1 MMKEFK
7 IEEIMPLEAVNTKI
21 WKMFD
26 ILRSENIS
34 SDDYHVVL
42 FLLSAYRYNLIS
54 IDLINENH
62 HLKGKLIERLSNS
75 NHELFNKYAFSNQS
89 FEPNLNE
96 RLIDGLQYFNYE
108 FYNQYATIA
117 DNFIPSIQRISENG
131 IRYLLGVIA
140 EINKQVLT
148 EHFPDIF
155 DSVLYRISQSQGR
168 YAGEFIQPVEL
179 TRFMYGL
186 ADLKKEAKVYNP
198 FAGLA
203 SFGVYLDQGQDY
215 FGQELNQKTWALGAL
230 RLMASERP
238 GSVKYVCD
246 DSILCWPDESEKYD
260 LIISNPPFGM
270 RLGNHFRDVDPNIR
284 TIEQFL
290 IEKGVQSLK
299 QNGKLIALLP
309 QGFLFRGMQE
319 RSLREYLVEEDLIDT
334 IISLPGGLLLN
345 TGIPLI
351 ILVLAKNKK
360 LPGKV
365 RFVDAKDFVIS
376 KGPREKVLNDQEL
389 LSHLRGNQID
399 NLQNLVQ
406 EPPEDYN
413 SLDGNGNKIQSTGIE
428 RVVGLSQIQKFDYN
442 LSVGRYFKKQI
453 DGVKLGDILELV
465 KGQRGN
471 LPEAGKLIRI
481 RDLKDDKI
489 DFRLNVSEIE
499 DVELRRPDLH
509 QINETCLLL
518 AIRWRT
524 LKPTLFEFKGEP
536 IYRNQ
541 DILSFKVNETVADKA
556 YLINELLSDYV
567 QEQIESYRLGA
578 FGIPFI
584 RKDDLLEVVIKIPSI
599 EEQRAKVQGI
609 NELSDKIKSLQEERN
624 ALVHGKTIK
633 QFNEFA
639 SLKHTLGRPRQ
650 NILDWSDNLL
660 DFLTKKKEGFEAL
673 NKSFSEFYDIDII
686 SALKEIKRDVNFITD
701 VLEKGEN
708 GLVLSEYEKQVILL
722 SDINSII
729 NDVSNN
735 GFNFKIKKLL
745 LKGEKLKERGIYAN
759 KTLFKTLLDNILT
772 NANKY
777 AFDKKATGNEVVIE
791 LTEVD
796 DSLTMEIR
804 NNGKPFPRNF
814 DREKFI
820 AKYSTADSSN
830 GSGLGGYDIHR
841 IASDFNNPD
850 WILSLNEDPFFL
862 VKFKF
867 QFPIKTD

>member
-1 MMKEFK
+1 
-7 IEEIMPLEAVNTKI
+7 MPLEAVKSKI
-21 WKMFD
+21 WMMFD

-42 FLLSAYRYNLIS
+42 FLLSAFKDNLIS
-54 IDLINENH
+54 TDLINENH
-62 HLKGKLIERLSNS
+62 HIKERLIERLRNS
-75 NHELFNKYAFSNQS
+75 NYESNEQYAPIIQS
-89 FEPNLNE
+89 FEP
-96 RLIDGLQYFNYE
+96 
-108 FYNQYATIA
+108 
-117 DNFIPSIQRISENG
+117 SIQRLSENG
-131 IRYLLGVIA
+131 IRHLFNVLV

-148 EHFPDIF
+148 ENFPDVF

-179 TRFMYGL
+179 TRFMCGL
-186 ADLKKEAKVYNP
+186 ADLKKDAKVFNP

-230 RLMASERP
+230 RLMAYERP
-238 GSVKYVCD
+238 GSSRYVCD
-246 DSILCWPDESEKYD
+246 DSILHWPHESEKFD
-260 LIISNPPFGM
+260 LILSNPPFGM
-270 RLGNHFRDVDPNIR
+270 RLGHYYRDIEPNIR

-299 QNGKLIALLP
+299 QDGKLIALLP

-319 RSLREYLVEEDLIDT
+319 QRLREHLVEEDLIDT
-334 IISLPGGLLLN
+334 IVSLPGGLLLN

-351 ILVLAKNKK
+351 ILVLDRNKK
-360 LPGKV
+360 LPGRVK
-365 RFVDAKDFVIS
+365 FVDAKNFVIA
-376 KGPREKVLNDQEL
+376 KGPREKVLNDYSLNSFIRSDKEDE
-389 LSHLRGNQID
+389 NVVKIVYNEQIRD
-399 NLQNLVQ
+399 N
-406 EPPEDYN
+406 
-413 SLDGNGNKIQSTGIE
+413 
-428 RVVGLSQIQKFDYN
+428 DYN
-442 LSVGRYFKKQI
+442 LSVARYFQKQI

-465 KGQRGN
+465 RGQRGN

-481 RDLKDDKI
+481 RDLKDDKV
-489 DFRLNVSEIE
+489 DFTLDVSSVEETELRLPDIHLVSES
-499 DVELRRPDLH
+499 
-509 QINETCLLL
+509 CLLL
-518 AIRWRT
+518 AMRWRT
-524 LKPTLFEFKGEP
+524 LKPTIFEFKGKP
-536 IYRNQ
+536 IFRSQ
-541 DILSFKVNETVADKA
+541 DILTFKVNEAIADKA
-556 YLINELLSDYV
+556 YLINELHADYV
-567 QEQIESYRLGA
+567 QEQLESYRLGVSVM
-578 FGIPFI
+578 PFI
-584 RKDDLLEVVIKIPSI
+584 RRDDLMEVVIKLPSI

-609 NELSDKIKSLQEERN
+609 YELSGKIKSLQEERN
-624 ALVHGKTIK
+624 ALAHGKTLK
-633 QFNEFA
+633 QFSEFA

-660 DFLTKKKEGFEAL
+660 DFLSKKKEGFEAL
-673 NKSFSEFYDIDII
+673 NKAFSEFYDIDII

-708 GLVLSEYEKQVILL
+708 GLVLSGYEKQVIPL

-729 NDVSNN
+729 NELSNN

-796 DSLTMEIR
+796 DSLSMEIR

-820 AKYSTADSSN
+820 TKYSTADSSN

-867 QFPIKTD
+867 QFPIKLIN

>member
-7 IEEIMPLEAVNTKI
+7 IEDIMPLEAVKSKI
-21 WKMFD
+21 WMMFD

-42 FLLSAYRYNLIS
+42 FLLSAYKDNLIS

-62 HLKGKLIERLSNS
+62 HIKERLIERLRNS
-75 NHELFNKYAFSNQS
+75 NNELS
-89 FEPNLNE
+89 
-96 RLIDGLQYFNYE
+96 
-108 FYNQYATIA
+108 NQYAPI
-117 DNFIPSIQRISENG
+117 FHGFEPSIQRLSENG
-131 IRYLLGVIA
+131 LRNLFSVLA

-148 EHFPDIF
+148 ENFPEVF

-179 TRFMYGL
+179 TRFVCGL
-186 ADLKKEAKVYNP
+186 SDLKKDAKVFNP

-215 FGQELNQKTWALGAL
+215 FGQELNQKTWALGTL
-230 RLMASERP
+230 RLMAYERP
-238 GSVKYVCD
+238 GSSKYVCD
-246 DSILCWPDESEKYD
+246 DSITQWPDESEKFD
-260 LIISNPPFGM
+260 LILSNPPFGM
-270 RLGNHFRDVDPNIR
+270 RLRHQYRDIEPSIR

-319 RSLREYLVEEDLIDT
+319 QRLREHLVEEDLIDT

-351 ILVLAKNKK
+351 ILVLDRNKK
-360 LPGKV
+360 FPGRVK
-365 RFVDAKDFVIS
+365 FVDAKNFVIA
-376 KGPREKVLNDQEL
+376 KGPREKALNDYKLNSYIHSDKEDD
-389 LSHLRGNQID
+389 SVVKIVYNEQIRD
-399 NLQNLVQ
+399 N
-406 EPPEDYN
+406 
-413 SLDGNGNKIQSTGIE
+413 
-428 RVVGLSQIQKFDYN
+428 DYN
-442 LSVGRYFKKQI
+442 LSVARYFQKQI
-453 DGVKLGDILELV
+453 DGVKLGDILELLR
-465 KGQRGN
+465 GQRGN
-471 LPEAGKLIRI
+471 VPETGKLIRI
-481 RDLKDDKI
+481 RDLKDDKV
-489 DFRLNVSEIE
+489 DFTLDVSS
-499 DVELRRPDLH
+499 VEEAILRRPNIHLVS
-509 QINETCLLL
+509 ESCLLL
-518 AIRWRT
+518 AVRWRT
-524 LKPTLFEFKGEP
+524 LKPTLFEFKGKP
-536 IYRNQ
+536 IFRSQ
-541 DILSFKVNETVADKA
+541 DILSFKVNEAIADKA
-556 YLINELLSDYV
+556 YLINELHADYV
-567 QEQIESYRLGA
+567 HKQLESYRLGA
-578 FGIPFI
+578 SVMPFI
-584 RKDDLLEVVIKIPSI
+584 REDDLMEVVIKLPSL

-609 NELSDKIKSLQEERN
+609 YELSDKIKNLQEERN
-624 ALVHGKTIK
+624 ALAHGKTLM
-633 QFNEFA
+633 QFSEFA

-660 DFLTKKKEGFEAL
+660 DFLNKKKDGFEAL
-673 NKSFSEFYDIDII
+673 NNAFSEFYDIDII
-686 SALKEIKRDVNFITD
+686 SALMEIKRDVNFITD

-708 GLVLSEYEKQVILL
+708 GLVLSEYEKQVVSL

-729 NDVSNN
+729 NGLSNN
-735 GFNFKIKKLL
+735 GFNFKIKKML

-759 KTLFKTLLDNILT
+759 ITLFKTLLDNILT

-777 AFDKKATGNEVVIE
+777 AFDKKAIGNEVVIE

-796 DSLTMEIR
+796 DSLSMEIR
-804 NNGKPFPRNF
+804 NNGKPFPKNF

-820 AKYSTADSSN
+820 TKYTTADSSN

-867 QFPIKTD
+867 QFSIKLIN

>member
-7 IEEIMPLEAVNTKI
+7 IEEIMPLEAVKSKI
-21 WKMFD
+21 WMMFD

-42 FLLSAYRYNLIS
+42 FLLSAYKDNLIT
-54 IDLINENH
+54 IDIINENH
-62 HLKGKLIERLSNS
+62 HLKER
-75 NHELFNKYAFSNQS
+75 
-89 FEPNLNE
+89 LNE
-96 RLIDGLQYFNYE
+96 RLRKSNYE
-108 FYNQYATIA
+108 NYEQYAPIIQS
-117 DNFIPSIQRISENG
+117 FEHSIQRLSVNG
-131 IRYLLGVIA
+131 IRHLFSVLV

-148 EHFPDIF
+148 ENFPDVF

-179 TRFMYGL
+179 TRFMCGL
-186 ADLKKEAKVYNP
+186 ADLKKDAKVFNP

-203 SFGVYLDQGQDY
+203 SFGVYLEQGQDY

-230 RLMASERP
+230 RLMAYERP
-238 GSVKYVCD
+238 GSSKYVCD
-246 DSILCWPDESEKYD
+246 DSILHWPDESEKFD
-260 LIISNPPFGM
+260 LILSNPPYGM
-270 RLGNHFRDVDPNIR
+270 RLGHQYSDIEPSIK

-299 QNGKLIALLP
+299 RNGKLIALLP

-319 RSLREYLVEEDLIDT
+319 QRLREHLVEEDLIDT
-334 IISLPGGLLLN
+334 IISFPGGLLLN

-351 ILVLAKNKK
+351 ILVLDRNKK
-360 LPGKV
+360 LPGRVK
-365 RFVDAKDFVIS
+365 FVDAKNYVIA
-376 KGPREKVLNDQEL
+376 KGPREKVLNDYSLNSFIHSDKEDD
-389 LSHLRGNQID
+389 NVVKIVYNEQIRD
-399 NLQNLVQ
+399 N
-406 EPPEDYN
+406 
-413 SLDGNGNKIQSTGIE
+413 
-428 RVVGLSQIQKFDYN
+428 DYN
-442 LSVGRYFKKQI
+442 LSVARYFQKQI
-453 DGVKLGDILELV
+453 EGVKLGDILELV
-465 KGQRGN
+465 RGQRGN
-471 LPEAGKLIRI
+471 LPETGKLIRI
-481 RDLKDDKI
+481 RDLKDDKV
-489 DFRLNVSEIE
+489 DFTLDVSNIE
-499 DVELRRPDLH
+499 ETELRRSDIHLVS
-509 QINETCLLL
+509 ESCLLL
-518 AIRWRT
+518 AMRWRT

-536 IYRNQ
+536 IFRSQ
-541 DILSFKVNETVADKA
+541 DILSFKINEAIADKA
-556 YLINELLSDYV
+556 YLINELHADYV
-567 QEQIESYRLGA
+567 QEQLESYRLGA
-578 FGIPFI
+578 SVMPFI
-584 RKDDLLEVVIKIPSI
+584 RKDDLMEVVIKLPSI

-609 NELSDKIKSLQEERN
+609 YELSDKIKSLQEERN
-624 ALVHGKTIK
+624 ALAHGKTLK
-633 QFNEFA
+633 QFSEFA

-660 DFLTKKKEGFEAL
+660 DFLTKKKEDFEAL
-673 NKSFSEFYDIDII
+673 NKAFSEFYDIDII
-686 SALKEIKRDVNFITD
+686 SALMEIKRDVNFITD

-708 GLVLSEYEKQVILL
+708 GLILSEYEKQVIPL

-729 NDVSNN
+729 SELSNN
-735 GFNFKIKKLL
+735 GFNFKLKKLL

-777 AFDKKATGNEVVIE
+777 AFNKKATGNEVVIE

-796 DSLTMEIR
+796 DSLSMEIR
-804 NNGKPFPRNF
+804 NNGKPFPKNF

-820 AKYSTADSSN
+820 TKYSTADSSN

-867 QFPIKTD
+867 QFPIKLIN

>member
-7 IEEIMPLEAVNTKI
+7 IEEIMPLEAVKSKI
-21 WKMFD
+21 WIMFD

-42 FLLSAYRYNLIS
+42 FLLSAYKDNLIS
-54 IDLINENH
+54 IDLVNENQ
-62 HLKGKLIERLSNS
+62 HLKEKLIEQLRNS
-75 NHELFNKYAFSNQS
+75 NNEFYEQYAPILQS
-89 FEPNLNE
+89 FEP
-96 RLIDGLQYFNYE
+96 
-108 FYNQYATIA
+108 
-117 DNFIPSIQRISENG
+117 SIQRLSENG
-131 IRYLLGVIA
+131 LKHFFSVLI

-148 EHFPDIF
+148 ENFPDVF

-179 TRFMYGL
+179 TRFMCGL
-186 ADLKKEAKVYNP
+186 ADLKKDAKVFNP

-203 SFGVYLDQGQDY
+203 SFGVYLDKGQDY

-230 RLMASERP
+230 RLMAYERP
-238 GSVKYVCD
+238 GSSKYVCD
-246 DSILCWPDESEKYD
+246 DSILHWPDQSEKFD
-260 LIISNPPFGM
+260 MILSNPPFGM
-270 RLGNHFRDVDPNIR
+270 RLGHHYRDIEPNIR

-319 RSLREYLVEEDLIDT
+319 QRLREHLVEEDLIDT

-345 TGIPLI
+345 TGIPLV
-351 ILVLAKNKK
+351 ILVLGRNKR
-360 LPGKV
+360 LPGRVK
-365 RFVDAKDFVIS
+365 FVDANKFVIA
-376 KGPREKVLNDQEL
+376 KGPREKVLNDYSLNSFIHSDKEDD
-389 LSHLRGNQID
+389 NVVKIIYNEQIRD
-399 NLQNLVQ
+399 N
-406 EPPEDYN
+406 
-413 SLDGNGNKIQSTGIE
+413 
-428 RVVGLSQIQKFDYN
+428 DYN
-442 LSVGRYFKKQI
+442 LSVARYFQKQI

-465 KGQRGN
+465 RGQRGN
-471 LPEAGKLIRI
+471 LPETGKLIRI
-481 RDLKDDKI
+481 RDLKDDKV
-489 DFRLNVSEIE
+489 DFTLDISSVE
-499 DVELRRPDLH
+499 VTELRRPDIHLVS
-509 QINETCLLL
+509 ESCLLL
-518 AIRWRT
+518 AMRWRT

-536 IYRNQ
+536 IFRSQ
-541 DILSFKVNETVADKA
+541 DILSFKVNEVIADKA
-556 YLINELLSDYV
+556 YLINELHSDYV
-567 QEQIESYRLGA
+567 QEQLESYRLGA
-578 FGIPFI
+578 SVMPFI
-584 RKDDLLEVVIKIPSI
+584 RRDDLMEVVIKLPTI

-609 NELSDKIKSLQEERN
+609 YELSDKIKNLQEERN
-624 ALVHGKTIK
+624 ALAHGKTIK

-660 DFLTKKKEGFEAL
+660 DFLNKKKEGFEIL
-673 NKSFSEFYDIDII
+673 NKAFSEFYDIDII

-708 GLVLSEYEKQVILL
+708 GLVLSEYDKQVIPL

-729 NDVSNN
+729 NELSNN

-745 LKGEKLKERGIYAN
+745 LKGEKLKERGINAN

-777 AFDKKATGNEVVIE
+777 AFDKKAMGNEVVIE

-796 DSLTMEIR
+796 DSLSMEIR
-804 NNGKPFPRNF
+804 NNGKPFPKNF

-820 AKYSTADSSN
+820 TKYSTADSSN

-867 QFPIKTD
+867 QFPIKLIN

>member
-7 IEEIMPLEAVNTKI
+7 IEEIMPLEAVKSKI
-21 WKMFD
+21 WMMFD

-42 FLLSAYRYNLIS
+42 FLLSAYKDNLVT
-54 IDLINENH
+54 IDIVNDNH
-62 HLKGKLIERLSNS
+62 HLKERLNERLRNS
-75 NHELFNKYAFSNQS
+75 NYEYYEQYAPIIQS
-89 FEPNLNE
+89 FEP
-96 RLIDGLQYFNYE
+96 
-108 FYNQYATIA
+108 
-117 DNFIPSIQRISENG
+117 SIQRLSENG
-131 IRYLLGVIA
+131 IRHLFSVLV

-148 EHFPDIF
+148 ENFPDVF

-179 TRFMYGL
+179 TRFMCGL
-186 ADLKKEAKVYNP
+186 ADLKKDAKVFNP

-230 RLMASERP
+230 RLMAYERP
-238 GSVKYVCD
+238 GSSRYVCD
-246 DSILCWPDESEKYD
+246 DSILHWPKESEKFD
-260 LIISNPPFGM
+260 LILSNPPFGM
-270 RLGNHFRDVDPNIR
+270 RLGHHYRDIEPNIR

-290 IEKGVQSLK
+290 IEKGIQSLK

-309 QGFLFRGMQE
+309 QGFLFREQ
-319 RSLREYLVEEDLIDT
+319 RLREHLVEEDLIDT

-351 ILVLAKNKK
+351 ILVLDRNKK
-360 LPGKV
+360 LPGRVK
-365 RFVDAKDFVIS
+365 FVDAKNFVIA
-376 KGPREKVLNDQEL
+376 KGPREKVLNDYSLNSFIHSDKEEE
-389 LSHLRGNQID
+389 NVVKIAYNEQIRD
-399 NLQNLVQ
+399 N
-406 EPPEDYN
+406 
-413 SLDGNGNKIQSTGIE
+413 
-428 RVVGLSQIQKFDYN
+428 DYN
-442 LSVGRYFKKQI
+442 LSVARYFQKQI
-453 DGVKLGDILELV
+453 EGVKLGDILELV
-465 KGQRGN
+465 RGQRGN
-471 LPEAGKLIRI
+471 LLQTGKLIRI
-481 RDLKDDKI
+481 RDLKDDKV
-489 DFRLNVSEIE
+489 DFTLDVSSVEE
-499 DVELRRPDLH
+499 TELRRPDIHLVS
-509 QINETCLLL
+509 ESCLLL
-518 AIRWRT
+518 AMRWRT

-536 IYRNQ
+536 ILINR
-541 DILSFKVNETVADKA
+541 DILSFKVNEAIADKA
-556 YLINELLSDYV
+556 YLINELHADYV
-567 QEQIESYRLGA
+567 QEQLESYRLDA
-578 FGIPFI
+578 SVMPFI
-584 RKDDLLEVVIKIPSI
+584 RKDDLMEVVIKIPSI

-609 NELSDKIKSLQEERN
+609 YELSDKVKSLQEERN
-624 ALVHGKTIK
+624 ALVHGKTLK
-633 QFNEFA
+633 QFSEFA

-673 NKSFSEFYDIDII
+673 NKAFTEFYDIDII

-708 GLVLSEYEKQVILL
+708 GLVLSEYEKQVIPL

-729 NDVSNN
+729 NELSNN

-759 KTLFKTLLDNILT
+759 KTLLKTLLDNILT

-796 DSLTMEIR
+796 DSLSMEIR
-804 NNGKPFPRNF
+804 NNGKPFPKNF

-820 AKYSTADSSN
+820 TKYSTADSSN

-867 QFPIKTD
+867 QFPIKLIN

>member
-7 IEEIMPLEAVNTKI
+7 IEEIMPLEAVKSKI
-21 WKMFD
+21 WMMFD

-42 FLLSAYRYNLIS
+42 FLLSAYKVNLVT
-54 IDLINENH
+54 IDIVNDNH
-62 HLKGKLIERLSNS
+62 HIKERLNERLRNS
-75 NHELFNKYAFSNQS
+75 NYEYYEQYAPIIQS
-89 FEPNLNE
+89 FEP
-96 RLIDGLQYFNYE
+96 
-108 FYNQYATIA
+108 
-117 DNFIPSIQRISENG
+117 SIQRLSENG
-131 IRYLLGVIA
+131 IRHLFSVLV

-148 EHFPDIF
+148 ENFPDVF

-179 TRFMYGL
+179 TRFMCGL
-186 ADLKKEAKVYNP
+186 ADLKKDAKVFNP

-230 RLMASERP
+230 RLMAYEWP
-238 GSVKYVCD
+238 GSSKYVCD
-246 DSILCWPDESEKYD
+246 DSILHWPYESEKFD
-260 LIISNPPFGM
+260 LILSSPPFGM
-270 RLGNHFRDVDPNIR
+270 RLGHHYRDIEPSIR

-299 QNGKLIALLP
+299 QSGKLIALLP

-319 RSLREYLVEEDLIDT
+319 QRLREHLVEEDLIDT

-351 ILVLAKNKK
+351 ILVLDRNKK
-360 LPGKV
+360 LPGRVK
-365 RFVDAKDFVIS
+365 FVDAKNFVIA
-376 KGPREKVLNDQEL
+376 KGPREKVLNDYSLNNFIHSDKEEE
-389 LSHLRGNQID
+389 NVVKIVYNEQIRD
-399 NLQNLVQ
+399 N
-406 EPPEDYN
+406 
-413 SLDGNGNKIQSTGIE
+413 
-428 RVVGLSQIQKFDYN
+428 DYN
-442 LSVGRYFKKQI
+442 LSVARYFQKQI
-453 DGVKLGDILELV
+453 EGVKLGDILELV
-465 KGQRGN
+465 RGQRGN
-471 LPEAGKLIRI
+471 LPETGKLIRI
-481 RDLKDDKI
+481 RDLKDDKV
-489 DFRLNVSEIE
+489 DFTLDVSSVEE
-499 DVELRRPDLH
+499 TELRRPDIHLVS
-509 QINETCLLL
+509 EPCLLL
-518 AIRWRT
+518 TMRWRT

-536 IYRNQ
+536 IYRSQ
-541 DILSFKVNETVADKA
+541 DILSFKVNEAIADKA
-556 YLINELLSDYV
+556 YLINELHADYV
-567 QEQIESYRLGA
+567 QEQLESYRLGA
-578 FGIPFI
+578 SVMPFI
-584 RKDDLLEVVIKIPSI
+584 RRDDLMEVVIKLPSI

-609 NELSDKIKSLQEERN
+609 YELSDKIKSLQEERN
-624 ALVHGKTIK
+624 ALAHGKTLK
-633 QFNEFA
+633 QFSEFA

-673 NKSFSEFYDIDII
+673 NNTFSEFYDIDII

-708 GLVLSEYEKQVILL
+708 GLVLSEYEKQVIPL

-729 NDVSNN
+729 NELSNN
-735 GFNFKIKKLL
+735 GLNFKIKKLL

-796 DSLTMEIR
+796 DSLSMEIR
-804 NNGKPFPRNF
+804 NNGKPFPKNF

-820 AKYSTADSSN
+820 TKYSTADSSN

-841 IASDFNNPD
+841 IASNFNNPD
-850 WILSLNEDPFFL
+850 WILSLYEDPFFL

-867 QFPIKTD
+867 QFPIKLIN

>member
-7 IEEIMPLEAVNTKI
+7 IEEIMPLEAVKSKI
-21 WKMFD
+21 WMMFD

-42 FLLSAYRYNLIS
+42 FLLSAYKDNLVT
-54 IDLINENH
+54 IDIVNDNH
-62 HLKGKLIERLSNS
+62 HIKERLNERLRNS
-75 NHELFNKYAFSNQS
+75 NYEYYEQYAPIIQS
-89 FEPNLNE
+89 FEP
-96 RLIDGLQYFNYE
+96 
-108 FYNQYATIA
+108 
-117 DNFIPSIQRISENG
+117 SIQRLSENG
-131 IRYLLGVIA
+131 IRHLFSVLIQ
-140 EINKQVLT
+140 IDKQVLS
-148 EHFPDIF
+148 ENFPDVF

-179 TRFMYGL
+179 TRFMCGL
-186 ADLKKEAKVYNP
+186 ADLKKDAKVFNP

-203 SFGVYLDQGQDY
+203 SFGVYLDQGQHY

-230 RLMASERP
+230 RLLAYERP
-238 GSVKYVCD
+238 GSLRYVCD
-246 DSILCWPDESEKYD
+246 DSILHWPQESEKFD
-260 LIISNPPFGM
+260 LILSNPPFGM
-270 RLGNHFRDVDPNIR
+270 RLGNQYRDIIRHHYRDIEPNIR

-299 QNGKLIALLP
+299 QKGKLIALLP

-319 RSLREYLVEEDLIDT
+319 QRLREHLVEEDLIDT

-351 ILVLAKNKK
+351 ILVLDRNKK
-360 LPGKV
+360 LPGRVK
-365 RFVDAKDFVIS
+365 FVDAKNFVIA
-376 KGPREKVLNDQEL
+376 KGPREKVLNDYSLNSFIHSDKEDD
-389 LSHLRGNQID
+389 NVVKIVYNEQIRD
-399 NLQNLVQ
+399 N
-406 EPPEDYN
+406 
-413 SLDGNGNKIQSTGIE
+413 
-428 RVVGLSQIQKFDYN
+428 DYN
-442 LSVGRYFKKQI
+442 LSVARYFQKQI
-453 DGVKLGDILELV
+453 EGVKLGDILELV
-465 KGQRGN
+465 RGRRGN
-471 LPEAGKLIRI
+471 LPETGKLIRI
-481 RDLKDDKI
+481 RDLKDDKV
-489 DFRLNVSEIE
+489 DFTLDVSS
-499 DVELRRPDLH
+499 VEETEVRRPDIHLVS
-509 QINETCLLL
+509 ESCLLL
-518 AIRWRT
+518 AMRWRT

-536 IYRNQ
+536 IFRSQ
-541 DILSFKVNETVADKA
+541 DILCFKINEAIADKA
-556 YLINELLSDYV
+556 YLINELHADYV
-567 QEQIESYRLGA
+567 REQLESYRLGA
-578 FGIPFI
+578 SVMPFI
-584 RKDDLLEVVIKIPSI
+584 RKDDLMEVVIKFPSI

-609 NELSDKIKSLQEERN
+609 YELSDKIKSLQEERN
-624 ALVHGKTIK
+624 ALAHGKTLK
-633 QFNEFA
+633 QFSEFA

-660 DFLTKKKEGFEAL
+660 DFLTKKKEDFEAL
-673 NKSFSEFYDIDII
+673 NKAFSEFYDIDII

-708 GLVLSEYEKQVILL
+708 GLVLSEYEKQVIPL

-729 NDVSNN
+729 NELSNN
-735 GFNFKIKKLL
+735 GFNFKIKKLS

-796 DSLTMEIR
+796 DSLSMEIR
-804 NNGKPFPRNF
+804 NNGKPFPKNF

-820 AKYSTADSSN
+820 TKYSTADSSN

-841 IASDFNNPD
+841 IASNFNNPD
-850 WILSLNEDPFFL
+850 WILSLYEDPFFL

-867 QFPIKTD
+867 QFPIKLIN